1 MAKLTIYTDGSCQP
15 NPGPGG
21 WAAYCVETKQTF
33 RGRARQTTNNEME
46 MTAVLYGLGDIPD
59 GSDVLICTDSKLVI
73 GWLCMNYKTNENP
86 IIGEL
91 RQSIFILK
99 DAKHLTV
106 NFKKILGHT
115 GDVWNEY
122 VDKVAKQEREF
133 QTMLPEPAQKD
144 RPCLHITLQLKNVGM
159 EEWPLLLRAIDS
171 IGGIPSGLV
180 EEYNS
185 DLEIVQ
191 TKSI

>member
-1 MAKLTIYTDGSCQP
+1 MTFTIFTDGSCQP

-21 WAAYCVETKQTF
+21 WAAYCVETRQTWK
-33 RGRARQTTNNEME
+33 GGSRQTTNNEME
-46 MTAVLYGLGDIPD
+46 MAAVLGAFGGMPD
-59 GSDVLICTDSKLVI
+59 GADVLIVTDSKLTI
-73 GWLCMNYKTNENP
+73 GWLCMNYKTDTNP
-86 IIGEL
+86 AIGQL

-99 DAKHLTV
+99 DAKKLTV
-106 NFKKILGHT
+106 NFKKVMGHT

-122 VDKVAKQEREF
+122 VDKIARQEREYAA
-133 QTMLPEPAQKD
+133 LKPEPVAKD
-144 RPCLHITLQLKNVGM
+144 LPCLHITLQLQNVGM
-159 EEWPLLLRAIDS
+159 EQWPLLLRAIDS

-185 DLEIVQ
+185 DLVIVQ